1 MSGLRLTTTM
11 LPISESVD
19 RSRNTPFAKMSKLDL
34 ITCRAKSKKDQ
45 KINYHMTVALLT
57 ISTHHRKMLKYNQF
71 IFFIPGKL
79 WNMYHEI
86 QHVQV
91 QNTEYISK

>member
-11 LPISESVD
+11 LPISESID

-71 IFFIPGKL
+71 IFLSQVSFGTCIMKF
-79 WNMYHEI
+79 NMFKFKT
-86 QHVQV
+86 
-91 QNTEYISK
+91 QNT